1 MKRQS
6 NGKFRKESK
15 RHKLEW
21 GQIYV
26 WLEFQKEK
34 RENRT
39 ETIFEDIMAGKFKK
53 LTKKI
58 ITPQI

>member
-1 MKRQS
+1 MKRQN
-6 NGKFRKESK
+6 NGKLRKENK

-39 ETIFEDIMAGKFKK
+39 ETMFEDIMAGKLKNWLKK
-53 LTKKI
+53 
-58 ITPQI
+58 

>member
-1 MKRQS
+1 MRS
-6 NGKFRKESK
+6 NLCVIGIPK
-15 RHKLEW
+15 
-21 GQIYV
+21 G
-26 WLEFQKEK
+26 